1 MFSVIFDMDG
11 TLLDTQQICIP
22 AWEFAGKNQG
32 VSGMGA
38 HVPNCCGMNRA
49 GWSEYIRKNFPTID
63 VDRFNREFRAYIVEN
78 IEVKYKSG
86 AVELLDFL
94 KKNNIKI
101 GLASGSSEESVMHHL
116 KEVDALKYF
125 DVIVPGTSVEK
136 CKPEPDI
143 FLLTAEKMGVS
154 PESCFVF
161 EDSANGII
169 SAYRAGM
176 KCIGV
181 PDIAPF
187 SDDIKKL
194 MFAEIESLDKAIEIF
209 KMQLDT

>member
-11 TLLDTQQICIP
+11 TLLDTQRIGIS
-22 AWEFAGKNQG
+22 AWEYAGRNQG

-38 HVPNCCGMNRA
+38 HLPNVCGMNKA
-49 GWSEYIRKNFPTID
+49 GWSEYIRNNFPTID
-63 VDRFNREFRAYIVEN
+63 VDRFNSEFRTYIVEN

-86 AVELLDFL
+86 AVELLEFL
-94 KKNNIKI
+94 KKNNVKI

-125 DVIVPGTSVEK
+125 DALVPGTSVEK
-136 CKPEPDI
+136 GKPEPDI
-143 FLLTAEKMGVS
+143 FLFAAEKMGVS

-187 SDDIKKL
+187 SQEIKNL
-194 MFAEIESLDKAIEIF
+194 MFAELKTLDEAIDIF
-209 KMQLDT
+209 KMQFDT